1 MKGEAAARRI
11 TLAQNCSR
19 SEVRKPCHACPKQGL
34 CHKGWKF
41 FCGRTWL
48 SLAKSLAEAG
58 VLGNTD
64 DFEIV
69 EVRPKAP
76 PDASTELA
84 AVSEK
89 LLVADMLFGLSPS
102 ELSTITTAC
111 LLLLAVAFVAG
122 YLPARSASSILTLR
136 TE

>member
-11 TLAQNCSR
+11 TLAQNRSR

-41 FCGRTWL
+41 FYGRTWL
-48 SLAKSLAEAG
+48 SLAKSLAEQLFARG
-58 VLGNTD
+58 SKLGRSVRWSFWPD
-64 DFEIV
+64 FHDFEIV
-69 EVRPKAP
+69 GIAE
-76 PDASTELA
+76 DAR
-84 AVSEK
+84 
-89 LLVADMLFGLSPS
+89 LVADMLFGLSPS

-122 YLPARSASSILTLR
+122 YLPARSASCILALR